1 LKKKKKKMQ
10 RGLLCMGLI
19 VLVFSCHVHHCW
31 CWVDKL
37 QSYKH
42 EEKTSTLAIHT
53 NNHGLI
59 LARALFGVQEHNFNE
74 KDYKKMQ
81 QHNLYILIL
90 FDMDSAYRHSGTKW
104 GASKNETTSR
114 VCVATPPL
122 LVRFKS
128 SVLLFL
134 GEP

>member
-1 LKKKKKKMQ
+1 MAV
-10 RGLLCMGLI
+10 I

-31 CWVDKL
+31 CWVNKL

-53 NNHGLI
+53 NNHFSGLI
-59 LARALFGVQEHNFNE
+59 LL
-74 KDYKKMQ
+74 D
-81 QHNLYILIL
+81 II
-90 FDMDSAYRHSGTKW
+90 SAYRHSGTKW
-104 GASKNETTSR
+104 GAPKNETTSR
-114 VCVATPPL
+114 ICVANPPL